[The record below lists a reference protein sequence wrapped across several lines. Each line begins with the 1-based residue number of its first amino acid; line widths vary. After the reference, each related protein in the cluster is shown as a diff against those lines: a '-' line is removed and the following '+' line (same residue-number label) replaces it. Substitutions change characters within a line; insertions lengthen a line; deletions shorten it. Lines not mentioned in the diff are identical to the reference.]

1 MAKNV
6 NPYDP
11 GSTIRNPEKIERRCI
26 CGVLAELA
34 VKELLKQHISNHNI
48 DAKVFQ
54 SITTT
59 NGSDAGDQ
67 IDIPI
72 EVHGVQKN
80 IEVRSSFPYSPLN
93 TVITRLFDII
103 GWYKSEHKSMEHK
116 KDYYLRVLYN
126 FREEDTMQHINLEI
140 DLHFVGGATR
150 KMLEESGEWNDFKQW
165 GASYRSIKPICAGL
179 DAIEIMNVIFPKK

>member
-1 MAKNV
+1 MVKIWPKMF

-72 EVHGVQKN
+72 EVHGVQKK
-80 IEVRSSFPYSPLN
+80 Y
-93 TVITRLFDII
+93 
-103 GWYKSEHKSMEHK
+103 
-116 KDYYLRVLYN
+116 
-126 FREEDTMQHINLEI
+126 
-140 DLHFVGGATR
+140 
-150 KMLEESGEWNDFKQW
+150 
-165 GASYRSIKPICAGL
+165 
-179 DAIEIMNVIFPKK
+179 